1 MSPQKRKKSRQI
13 VGHLAS
19 LAPRQVQGYI
29 LEVATRLRLQH
40 HSHLKRR
47 RYDGV
52 CFTMRRVFTMRS
64 LIKLI
69 LILFCVQRGEGR
81 WLRSLIGHQKLE
93 TASTPSYSEEEDRR
107 SRHPAVEDAQEET
120 SGSSFFHVTLL
131 RTRRSPLDSH
141 CGLRS
146 VLLQVRDL
154 GLGYDSD
161 ESVLFKYCSGS
172 CPHTRSNHDLTL
184 NNLLLSGLLPRPPP
198 GEVWHKA
205 PCCRPTHH
213 EDMAFLDNSH
223 RWHKVEKL
231 SAAGCSCVG

>member
-1 MSPQKRKKSRQI
+1 
-13 VGHLAS
+13 
-19 LAPRQVQGYI
+19 
-29 LEVATRLRLQH
+29 
-40 HSHLKRR
+40 
-47 RYDGV
+47 
-52 CFTMRRVFTMRS
+52 MRS

-69 LILFCVQRGEGR
+69 LILFCVQRGQGR

-93 TASTPSYSEEEDRR
+93 TASTHSSDEDRR
-107 SRHPAVEDAQEET
+107 SRHPAVEDAQVEA
-120 SGSSFFHVTLL
+120 SFIPVTPL

-198 GEVWHKA
+198 WGGVA
-205 PCCRPTHH
+205 QGALLQTHPPRGH
-213 EDMAFLDNSH
+213 GLP
-223 RWHKVEKL
+223 
-231 SAAGCSCVG
+231 G